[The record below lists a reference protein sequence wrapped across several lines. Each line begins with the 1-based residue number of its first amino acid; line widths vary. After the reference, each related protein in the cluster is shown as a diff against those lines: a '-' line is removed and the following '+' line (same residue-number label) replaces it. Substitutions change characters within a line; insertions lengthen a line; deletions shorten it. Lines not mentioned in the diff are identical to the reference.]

1 VKGGSHEGVRSWS
14 KRAIGK
20 QLVPM
25 LVAHGHEVTGTS
37 SNAAF
42 GAAIFV
48 AASISNSPSTCWA
61 APSSTGS

>member
-1 VKGGSHEGVRSWS
+1 MKVFVAGASG
-14 KRAIGK
+14 AIGK